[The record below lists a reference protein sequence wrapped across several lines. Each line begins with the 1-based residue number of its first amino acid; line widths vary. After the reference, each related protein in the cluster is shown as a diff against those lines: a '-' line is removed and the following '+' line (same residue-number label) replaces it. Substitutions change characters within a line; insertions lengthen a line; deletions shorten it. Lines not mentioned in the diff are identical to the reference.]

1 MTDDRSRGRSYLR
14 SLLREALYSLDHW
27 YFVWVVVTTVVS
39 YYNEVVVVSGV
50 GRERRQ
56 LRTLTKK
63 ENWMK
68 TRNRL
73 KIVGKC
79 TCIRHQTNHQKSCPS
94 PSRYQLIPFSLIHNP
109 RQRNSAPHPA
119 SFWRGLRTKKSK
131 KPFHSDLILH

>member
-56 LRTLTKK
+56 LKTLTKK
-63 ENWMK
+63 
-68 TRNRL
+68 
-73 KIVGKC
+73 KIG
-79 TCIRHQTNHQKSCPS
+79 
-94 PSRYQLIPFSLIHNP
+94 
-109 RQRNSAPHPA
+109 
-119 SFWRGLRTKKSK
+119 
-131 KPFHSDLILH
+131 